1 MSQMWEAQRKENA
14 VQIHILGLCFHNLL
28 LEILKKK
35 KNTEDLSAFY
45 SYLKKPIRETGQ
57 MLNVAFQKHNYLI
70 RTCKCL

>member
-1 MSQMWEAQRKENA
+1 MSQMWEAQGKENA

-28 LEILKKK
+28 LEIYKKK

-45 SYLKKPIRETGQ
+45 SYLKKPIRETSQ

>member
-28 LEILKKK
+28 LEILKK
-35 KNTEDLSAFY
+35 NTEDLSAFH
-45 SYLKKPIRETGQ
+45 SYLKKPIRETSQ